1 MKVKSL
7 VAVSAT
13 CLAEGCG
20 GDRRL
25 SPETL
30 YTSANLPAHVAP
42 GGAIHI
48 AGGGL
53 TVIFR

>member
-42 GGAIHI
+42 GGSIHI
-48 AGGGL
+48 AG
-53 TVIFR
+53 